1 MKALKMAAI
10 VPCLLLVA
18 GSLWA
23 APQYGEAVIQK
34 GAMTIVREGRSLQFA
49 KLNERIPVNE
59 EDLIRVRPE
68 SEVVLTSREKATM
81 TLGSNAVFQVKP
93 WRARNKSGFVRALFG
108 RFRAAIV
115 GLTGGEEFNVKTA
128 TATIGVKGTDYLV
141 QATPNAT
148 SLGVTKV
155 ASTVDLTGQSGTPQ
169 DVLENFLSV
178 TLGVDPAIVPT
189 ELADELLRI
198 LQDLDS
204 VAPNDP
210 GARVLSVGTAL
221 VRRGLISQEQLDA
234 AQEEVGEPTTPTT
247 PLLPPLPFDPNEGAG
262 ALQRARVP
270 LQFN

>member
-1 MKALKMAAI
+1 
-10 VPCLLLVA
+10 
-18 GSLWA
+18 
-23 APQYGEAVIQK
+23 
-34 GAMTIVREGRSLQFA
+34 
-49 KLNERIPVNE
+49 
-59 EDLIRVRPE
+59 
-68 SEVVLTSREKATM
+68 
-81 TLGSNAVFQVKP
+81 
-93 WRARNKSGFVRALFG
+93 
-108 RFRAAIV
+108 
-115 GLTGGEEFNVKTA
+115 
-128 TATIGVKGTDYLV
+128 
-141 QATPNAT
+141 
-148 SLGVTKV
+148 
-155 ASTVDLTGQSGTPQ
+155 
-169 DVLENFLSV
+169 
-178 TLGVDPAIVPT
+178 VDPAIVPT